1 MRYRVFVAAGVAV
14 FFGLGLLAV
23 TGCGGSS
30 NTGGG
35 GGGGS
40 TDTPTV
46 NWSAP
51 AAITYGTALSATQL
65 NAAATYNGSSV
76 AGTYNYSPAAGTVL
90 AAGSQTLNVTFTPS
104 DTTTYNAATAKVTL
118 TVNQATLTITANSA
132 SRAYGASNPAFT
144 YTPTGFVNGDMSS
157 VLSGSPSLTTTATAS
172 SPPSG
177 YPITA
182 AAGTLAAANYSFTFV
197 NSTLTVNPAG
207 LTITASSPA
216 VTYGSAVPAIT
227 PGYAG
232 FVNGDTATSLT
243 TAPACSTTYATTSTP
258 GTYPS
263 NCSGAADANYA
274 ISYTAGLVTVSPA
287 GLTITAS
294 SPAVT
299 YGSAVPAITPG
310 YAGFVNGNTASS
322 LTTAPACSTT
332 YTATSTPGTYPSNC
346 SGAVDAD
353 YAISYTAGLVTV
365 SKATPT
371 VTTWPTA
378 SAITTGQT
386 LASSTL
392 TPSTATAGGAASV
405 NGTFAWTTPSTT
417 PSQGTDPESV
427 TFTPS
432 NTTDYNTVT
441 DLVSVTVNAAGATD
455 VTVNPTPGIALT
467 DQILGMNM
475 AQWYDEITNKSAVN
489 TAFAGAGIKAIRWP
503 GGSWS
508 DAYHW
513 GYQSGSSTLVTPF
526 MCTCSSSNPDSCTAN
541 SKGWAGSGSFAQFV
555 TAIPL
560 AGSYD
565 LALTANYGS
574 NETCNGGGDPKEAA
588 AWVAAAANDG
598 VTVSHMT
605 VGTEEYGNWETDLH
619 STPNDPT
626 IYAAAVVGAGGYYDL
641 IKAASSSTLV
651 GVDVDAD
658 NTTGGW
664 DNTVLANAKGSY
676 DFVEY
681 HYYPETPDEE
691 NDTTLMQSDAQAL
704 STNISTITKELTKW
718 GTPGTPIYV
727 GEIGGPYS
735 NPGMQSW
742 SITQGMDAGEVL
754 GEMMKDGVSRLTWW
768 ISFGNCNGD
777 EGNDTSSVYG
787 WQTFGAYNVFSDGS
801 GDTNGAN
808 NSPCDYGGNGNT
820 IGAMSPTAIAF
831 DLFSNVAVNGEHVL
845 TPAVTGD
852 TTDVRAYA
860 ATHAGG
866 TQTALV
872 LFNLNKTTPQSVQVT
887 VTGESSSPGVTEYTY
902 DKEMYDYTNTSCEA
916 DQPLCSFNPS
926 WPSYSTVDWVGPATN
941 PMGAQTLPLSV
952 TLQPWSI
959 NVFII
964 Q

>member
-232 FVNGDTATSLT
+232 FVNGDTAT
-243 TAPACSTTYATTSTP
+243 
-258 GTYPS
+258 
-263 NCSGAADANYA
+263 
-274 ISYTAGLVTVSPA
+274 
-287 GLTITAS
+287 
-294 SPAVT
+294 
-299 YGSAVPAITPG
+299 
-310 YAGFVNGNTASS
+310 S

-605 VGTEEYGNWETDLH
+605 VGNEEYGNWETDLH

-704 STNISTITKELTKW
+704 STNISTINKELTKW

-735 NPGMQSW
+735 NPGKQSW
-742 SITQGMDAGEVL
+742 SITQGMYAGEVL

>member
-216 VTYGSAVPAIT
+216 VTYGSAVPAI
-227 PGYAG
+227 
-232 FVNGDTATSLT
+232 
-243 TAPACSTTYATTSTP
+243 APS
-258 GTYPS
+258 
-263 NCSGAADANYA
+263 
-274 ISYTAGLVTVSPA
+274 
-287 GLTITAS
+287 
-294 SPAVT
+294 
-299 YGSAVPAITPG
+299 
-310 YAGFVNGNTASS
+310 YAGFVNGNTAAS

-605 VGTEEYGNWETDLH
+605 VGNEEYGNWETDLH

-704 STNISTITKELTKW
+704 STNISTINKELTKW

-735 NPGMQSW
+735 NPGKQSW
-742 SITQGMDAGEVL
+742 SITQGMYAGEVL